1 LYIKKK
7 LVYLLRKYLKEISGA
22 LKPHFLYV
30 YMDKNKVEILI
41 NSALEEDSSLFLV
54 DLTIEADNKIIV
66 TIDGD
71 NGVPLKECIR
81 VSRFVEADLD
91 REEEDYSIE
100 VATPD
105 IAKPIVMKRQYVKNI
120 GRVLNVTTAEEK
132 YEGVLA
138 EVHEDNIE
146 LSWEAREPKP
156 IGKGKITVQKKAV
169 IAYEEIKETKVK
181 ILFS

>member
-1 LYIKKK
+1 
-7 LVYLLRKYLKEISGA
+7 
-22 LKPHFLYV
+22 
-30 YMDKNKVEILI
+30 MDKNKVEELV
-41 NSALEEDSSLFLV
+41 NKALEENTSLFLV
-54 DLTIEADNKIIV
+54 DLTIDIESKILV

-81 VSRFVEADLD
+81 VSRFVEGDLD

-120 GRVLNVTTAEEK
+120 GRIVSVVTAEEK
-132 YEGVLA
+132 YEGTLA
-138 EVHEDNIE
+138 EVNEDNIV
-146 LSWEAREPKP
+146 LTWKTREPKP
-156 IGKGKITVQKKAV
+156 VGKGKVTVDKTITLTYA
-169 IAYEEIKETKVK
+169 EIKETKVK

>member
-1 LYIKKK
+1 
-7 LVYLLRKYLKEISGA
+7 
-22 LKPHFLYV
+22 
-30 YMDKNKVEILI
+30 MDKNKVEKLV
-41 NSALEEDSSLFLV
+41 NNALEENSSLFLV
-54 DLTIEADNKIIV
+54 DLTIGAENKISV

-81 VSRFVEADLD
+81 VSRFVEGDLD

-120 GRVLNVTTAEEK
+120 GRIVSVVTAEEK
-132 YEGVLA
+132 YEGTLA
-138 EVHEDNIE
+138 EVNEDNIV
-146 LSWEAREPKP
+146 LTWEAREPKP
-156 IGKGKITVQKKAV
+156 VGKGKVTVAKTATLT
-169 IAYEEIKETKVK
+169 YNEIKETKVK